1 MNEKTALVSVV
12 GRPNVGKSSL
22 VNALVGEK
30 VSIVTNKAQTTRNR
44 ITGIFTEEEYQFVFW
59 DTPGLNR
66 GKNNLDSHMR
76 KIVRSSLSGVDLVL
90 LMVEPIANIGKQEDE
105 IIKTLKYSE
114 AKAVLL
120 INKIDTIEKN
130 SLFPII
136 SKYSEAYDFEA
147 ILPISVL
154 KGDGLSELK
163 SLLKSCAQEGK
174 HIFSADMYT
183 DQAEKQIC
191 AELLREKMLFN
202 LDKEIPHGTA
212 VEIIY
217 FKERD
222 DGVVD
227 INATVY
233 CEKKSHKGIII
244 GKNGSMLKKISTDA
258 RLDMEE
264 LLGTKV
270 FLEVWVK
277 VSENWRDSSFLIN
290 QLKI

>member
-1 MNEKTALVSVV
+1 MNEKTALISVV

-22 VNALVGEK
+22 VNSIVGEK

-44 ITGIFTEEEYQFVFW
+44 ITGIFTEEEYQFIFW
-59 DTPGLNR
+59 DTPGLNK
-66 GKNNLDSHMR
+66 GKNSLDSHMR
-76 KIVRSSLSGVDLVL
+76 KIVRSSLNGVDLVL
-90 LMVEPIANIGKQEDE
+90 FMVEPIANIGEQEE
-105 IIKTLKYSE
+105 ELIKNFKYSDT
-114 AKAVLL
+114 KVVLL
-120 INKIDTIEKN
+120 INKIDTIQKN
-130 SLFPII
+130 GILPII

-154 KGDGLSELK
+154 TGDGLNELK
-163 SLLKSCAQEGK
+163 SILKSCAQEGK
-174 HIFSADMYT
+174 HIFSSDMYT

-191 AELLREKMLFN
+191 AELLREKILFN

-212 VEIIY
+212 VEIIM
-217 FKERD
+217 FRERE
-222 DGVVD
+222 DGIID

-244 GKNGSMLKKISTDA
+244 GKNGSMLKKISSEA

-270 FLEVWVK
+270 FLEVWIK
-277 VSENWRDSSFLIN
+277 VSENWRDSGFLIE

>member
-1 MNEKTALVSVV
+1 MNEKTALISVV

-44 ITGIFTEEEYQFVFW
+44 ITGIFTEEEYQFIFW
-59 DTPGLNR
+59 DTPGLNK
-66 GKNNLDSHMR
+66 GKNSLDSHMR
-76 KIVRSSLSGVDLVL
+76 KIVRSSLNGVDLVL
-90 LMVEPIANIGKQEDE
+90 FMVEPIANIGEQEE
-105 IIKTLKYSE
+105 ELIKNFKYSE
-114 AKAVLL
+114 TKVVLL
-120 INKIDTIEKN
+120 INKIDTIQKN
-130 SLFPII
+130 GILPII

-154 KGDGLSELK
+154 TGDGLNELK
-163 SLLKSCAQEGK
+163 SILKSCAQEGK
-174 HIFSADMYT
+174 HIFSSDMYT

-191 AELLREKMLFN
+191 AELLREKILFN

-212 VEIIY
+212 VEIIM
-217 FKERD
+217 FRERE
-222 DGVVD
+222 DGIID

-244 GKNGSMLKKISTDA
+244 GKNGSMLKKISSEA

-270 FLEVWVK
+270 FLEVWIK
-277 VSENWRDSSFLIN
+277 VSENWRDSGFLIE